1 MRASILRTHV
11 SPASPSDGGVLLL
24 VRVMCRSVYSH
35 PVVFKATLNNSLGEG
50 WINTAQCFCPYD
62 R

>member
-11 SPASPSDGGVLLL
+11 PQDRPSDGGVLLL

-35 PVVFKATLNNSLGEG
+35 PVVFKVALNNSLGER
-50 WINTAQCFCPYD
+50 WINTAECFRP
-62 R
+62 